1 MCIATKMYHINYAH
15 KALKNLVYLY
25 LVNTLN
31 QTYIVTKEI
40 NTNLLSR
47 LFSRLRK
54 SNLYNTN
61 LYY

>member
-1 MCIATKMYHINYAH
+1 MCIATKMYHINYAY
-15 KALKNLVYLY
+15 KTLKNLVYLY

-61 LYY
+61 IYY